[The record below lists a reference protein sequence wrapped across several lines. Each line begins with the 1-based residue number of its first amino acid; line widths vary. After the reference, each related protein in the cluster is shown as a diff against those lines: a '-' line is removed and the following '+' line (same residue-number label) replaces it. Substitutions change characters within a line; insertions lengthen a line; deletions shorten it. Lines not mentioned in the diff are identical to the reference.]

1 MKFYYT
7 VLLLLITTF
16 TFAQNKRLQEKA
28 NGLYK
33 NEQYAEAIPLYQELL
48 AEQAN
53 LATKT
58 KLAYCYRVNNNLVEA
73 EKLYADIVQNDKA
86 KSITWFYYGET
97 LMGNGKYEEAKKWL
111 EDYQQMEVDDERAAL
126 LIRACEE
133 VPNIQPYFPYVLIKE
148 FPYNSEAD
156 DNSAVIFDGQ
166 IIFSSDRKQGVK
178 LLKEKSGWT
187 GRDYL
192 RLYSS
197 LVSED
202 GSKMT
207 RAEPYSS
214 RLTELNKN
222 TGNATFTADGT
233 EVYFTKNNNEVS
245 KRNAYNLQIFRA
257 TSEGD
262 EKWKD
267 IEKMTFCSGEYN
279 YMHPAISPDGKYL
292 FFVSDKPRGQ
302 GGTDIYWTKRRSDGI
317 WGKVQNL
324 GDVINTPSHEGFPF
338 FNKEGELY
346 FCSKGHIGYGG
357 FDIFMTQLQRNG
369 EWTTPTNLGK
379 PINSSL
385 DDISIYLNE
394 EKNRGLFTSS
404 RANGDDDIYL
414 FDVGRSPIA
423 PYHQP
428 LVQNEVVA
436 EKNTPTVTPMIEN
449 QALLE
454 TLQQPATTTLSEAST
469 ETIIEENTSES
480 LALSSD
486 EMSHTNAEVTTTEVI
501 TPQEEETLITD
512 VTTFLPNENTEET
525 LEVTAFDAT
534 DVKAEDMEEQA
545 LETMDATTT
554 FDSNINDVEVENEE
568 SIITEADA
576 LPLADTIAE
585 VDEQMIENE
594 ILMQVDSA
602 VQANLA
608 LAENTMIVE
617 NNSTAEEE
625 MVVEESIEQPVT
637 QAFDNQTSTEE
648 EMIIPP
654 TTETTTIVTNTSTAP
669 SSMVIDQLTTQLNSQ
684 DYAFEQNIT
693 LEKISYAPTSIKPDD
708 YQTLDRLVS
717 FLQEFPQVEIELG
730 AHTIGDREEAPRRKL
745 TEMRAYAAAAY
756 LVENGVQNRRIVPR
770 GYGSSRLG
778 EDVLTIKIL
787 AF

>member
-7 VLLLLITTF
+7 LLLLLLTTF

-28 NGLYK
+28 DGLYK
-33 NEQYAEAIPLYQELL
+33 NEQYAEAIPIYQEVL
-48 AEQAN
+48 AEQGN

-86 KSITWFYYGET
+86 KAITWFYYGET
-97 LMGNGKYEEAKKWL
+97 LMGNSKYEEAKKWL
-111 EDYQQMEVDDERAAL
+111 EDYQRMEPEDERAAL
-126 LIRACEE
+126 LIKACEE
-133 VPNIQPYFPYVLIKE
+133 VPNIQPYFPYVFIKE

-178 LLKEKSGWT
+178 LLKQKSGWT

-192 RLYSS
+192 RLYAS
-197 LVSED
+197 LISED
-202 GSKMT
+202 GSKIT

-222 TGNATFTADGT
+222 TGNASFTTDGT
-233 EVYFTKNNNEVS
+233 EVYFTKNNNELS

-257 TSEGD
+257 TSDGD

-267 IEKMTFCSGEYN
+267 IEKLTFCSGEYN

-292 FFVSDKPRGQ
+292 FFVSDKPRGL

-317 WGKVQNL
+317 WGRVQNL

-338 FNKEGELY
+338 FNKKGELY

-357 FDIFMTQLQRNG
+357 FDIFMSQLQSNG

-379 PINSSL
+379 PLNSSL
-385 DDISIYLNE
+385 DDISIYLND
-394 EKNRGLFTSS
+394 EKNKGLFTSS

-414 FDVGRSPIA
+414 FDIGRSPVA
-423 PYHQP
+423 PYEKAIAQ
-428 LVQNEVVA
+428 QEVAIDSSSITVA
-436 EKNTPTVTPMIEN
+436 PRIEN
-449 QALLE
+449 KALLE
-454 TLQQPATTTLSEAST
+454 TLQQPVVSSSSAEVSSLESLKENTTEATSTIDLKTTKTEETANEIESLAAPVNEITEST
-469 ETIIEENTSES
+469 PTVSVTENNDTDILDSTLEENTTEPIVEEFSE
-480 LALSSD
+480 
-486 EMSHTNAEVTTTEVI
+486 TTE
-501 TPQEEETLITD
+501 
-512 VTTFLPNENTEET
+512 N
-525 LEVTAFDAT
+525 
-534 DVKAEDMEEQA
+534 
-545 LETMDATTT
+545 
-554 FDSNINDVEVENEE
+554 
-568 SIITEADA
+568 
-576 LPLADTIAE
+576 
-585 VDEQMIENE
+585 VDEKIIESE
-594 ILMQVDSA
+594 VLMQVDSA
-602 VQANLA
+602 VQANLSI
-608 LAENTMIVE
+608 AENSTME
-617 NNSTAEEE
+617 
-625 MVVEESIEQPVT
+625 
-637 QAFDNQTSTEE
+637 
-648 EMIIPP
+648 
-654 TTETTTIVTNTSTAP
+654 TNTSLVEEISENKEEMKQEVVEQENMTEAIESHSFNEEISTTEIENTP
-669 SSMVIDQLTTQLNSQ
+669 LPATINTVSPTSSSSTIIDQLANQLNSQ
-684 DYAFEQNIT
+684 DYAFKQNMT
-693 LEKISYAPTSIKPDD
+693 LDKIQYAPTSIKPDD
-708 YQTLDRLVS
+708 YQTLDRLVR

-730 AHTIGDREEAPRRKL
+730 AHTVGDKEEAPRRKL